1 MTNKELLIYQGK
13 NGEIILKEDGKN
25 ETIWANQKQIAEIFS
40 VDSDTIWYHLKN
52 IFADWELEKH
62 ATTEESSVVQKEGSR
77 EVKRKILFYNLDAII
92 SVGYRVN
99 SKQATQFR
107 IWATKTLKEHITQW
121 FTINKNRVQNNYD
134 TFLEAVENVRKLLPA
149 TWKNIKTDDILE
161 LVKLFADT
169 WLNLDSYDK
178 DMLPKEWFTKS
189 ELSVSAR
196 ELYSDVASFK
206 ASLIQKSQATEI
218 FAQEKNKGALE
229 GIFWNIFQSFDGNDV
244 YPTIEEKAAHF
255 LYFVV
260 KNHPF
265 VDGNKRTG
273 AFCFL
278 WFLTKASFHFSSS
291 ITPEALTAIT
301 LLVAESKPKDKKR
314 IVGLIMLLLKK

>member
-13 NGEIILKEDGKN
+13 DGEIILKEDGKN

-40 VDSDTIWYHLKN
+40 VDSDTIWYHFKN
-52 IFADWELEKH
+52 IFADWELEKN
-62 ATTEESSVVQKEGSR
+62 ATTEESSVVQKEWNR

-99 SKQATQFR
+99 SKQATEFR
-107 IWATKTLKEHITQW
+107 IWATSILKQHISEG
-121 FTINKNRVQNNYD
+121 FTINKARIQNNYD

-149 TWKNIKTDDILE
+149 IGENIKSDDILE

-178 DMLPKEWFTKS
+178 DSLPKEWFTKS
-189 ELSVSAR
+189 DLKVSAK
-196 ELYSDVASFK
+196 ELYSDVADFK
-206 ASLIQKSQATEI
+206 SNLIEKSQATEI
-218 FAQEKNKGALE
+218 FAQEKTKGALE
-229 GIFWNIFQSFDGNDV
+229 GIFWNIFQSFDGADV

-278 WFLTKASFHFSSS
+278 WFLSKAGFNFTSS

-301 LLVAESKPKDKKR
+301 LLVAESNPKDKQR
-314 IVGLIMLLLKK
+314 IVGLVMLLLKK